1 MPRRRDAASSEID
14 RDGAIQLPASKIV
27 GHRIPYIVHV
37 GNPIIAAYV
46 RYAEQI
52 KHLEANPHVAD
63 SAIRARGRPQRIVES
78 DVDALVGRSAEIALV
93 ARGMRRRYGQSVA
106 QHAAQAEFEARQ
118 SGKIVSKIEPDAIPT
133 VVGARHVNAIE
144 LFVRLHQREAQP

>member
-78 DVDALVGRSAEIALV
+78 DVDAVLKDTA
-93 ARGMRRRYGQSVA
+93 
-106 QHAAQAEFEARQ
+106 
-118 SGKIVSKIEPDAIPT
+118 
-133 VVGARHVNAIE
+133 
-144 LFVRLHQREAQP
+144 